1 MLAQTFPP
9 VLHYPPPRFQII
21 AASNNCSITERKKG
35 KPFFHGR
42 ARCRIVARA
51 QAPEPAAPEACQRAT
66 TGDSGRWPLSERPP
80 IRSLGPVLCTG
91 RVSRSSC
98 RLAAEGQLVVLDQG
112 GERHRALPVAVHL
125 YALAGSG
132 VRPTIGRL
140 ATGGVGDSSWLGAL
154 GVSCCCPGALWSSGG
169 RHVRSGG
176 EGAAFQRW

>member
-1 MLAQTFPP
+1 MSTVITVHDYQILA
-9 VLHYPPPRFQII
+9 
-21 AASNNCSITERKKG
+21 KKG

-125 YALAGSG
+125 YALARGQWCAADHPPSG
-132 VRPTIGRL
+132 AWRPVEWGAPLGL
-140 ATGGVGDSSWLGAL
+140 A
-154 GVSCCCPGALWSSGG
+154 P
-169 RHVRSGG
+169 
-176 EGAAFQRW
+176 